1 MIIESLKIIDY
12 KEKTAANYNFSDGT
26 NLIVS
31 DGNKKGKSSLLK
43 SIYYTL
49 GFDIRQFPSG
59 WNIGDKVFQLKVKFE
74 NELSHSITRQG
85 DMYKVDSDDTPLNSK
100 EYSAWFQEI
109 LGIDMKLPNT
119 KTKKLHSVYS
129 SAVILPFYID
139 QDDSWDGAIYRKVSD
154 SLGQYNDVPKGIFEY
169 LFSISDIEV
178 QELQNKINQYTELIK
193 ECDNAIKNLG
203 KVLSNYM
210 EKISDIP
217 EVPEID
223 KEKLNEDIKH
233 YLGLLNTYTDNALE
247 YRIKLVK
254 KSEKLDLQKQ
264 DYDELSQLLTM
275 NKKRHKDIE
284 CECKY
289 CHSKLT
295 QEQSLTRLGLNNNEF
310 EIIFLKDKVFKNI
323 ENLEREVAETKLLK
337 SKIDLKVD
345 ELNDRIK
352 ESKELLTIDEYIN
365 ARAKTVAVTEM
376 EKTVEKEKLSKIDY
390 ETKRKN
396 KQAEK
401 KNLLKEK
408 ADLNEKVLTS
418 FENVK
423 NKIKVTLSLA
433 NSDDFNFLQFKKIDG
448 SGMDKNT
455 KYLGCYLMYFSL
467 IEKYGVYQIPF
478 CMDSFIKNEISRDTA
493 EALFSAIEKYFLPLK
508 NQVFFSMVNDNLKY
522 LTDTKNY
529 HIIQIE
535 EHLLNKE
542 NYKSISSQIL

>member
-12 KEKTAANYNFSDGT
+12 NEKTAASYNFSDGT

-31 DGNKKGKSSLLK
+31 NGNRKGKSSLLK
-43 SIYYTL
+43 SIYYAL

-59 WNIGDKVFQLKVKFE
+59 WNVGDKVFQLKVKLD
-74 NELSHSITRQG
+74 NGLSHTITRQG
-85 DMYKVDSDDTPLNSK
+85 DMYKINSDDNPLNSK
-100 EYSAWFQEI
+100 EYSAWFQEV

-119 KTKKLHSVYS
+119 NTKELHSVYS
-129 SAVILPFYID
+129 SAIILPFYID
-139 QDDSWDGAIYRKVSD
+139 QDDSWDGVIYRKVSD
-154 SLGQYNDVPKGIFEY
+154 SLGQYSDVPKGIFEY

-178 QELQNKINQYTELIK
+178 QKLQNKINEYTELIK

-203 KVLSNYM
+203 RVLKNYM
-210 EKISDIP
+210 EGISDIP

-233 YLGLLNTYTDNALE
+233 YLGLLNTYTEQALA

-254 KSEKLDLQKQ
+254 KSEKLDFQRQ
-264 DYDELSQLLTM
+264 DYDELSQLLKM

-310 EIIFLKDKVFKNI
+310 EIIYLKDKVYKNI
-323 ENLEREVAETKLLK
+323 ESLEQEVAEIKLMK
-337 SKIDLKVD
+337 SEIDLKVD
-345 ELNDRIK
+345 ELNNRIK
-352 ESKELLTIDEYIN
+352 ESKELLTIDDYVN

-376 EKTVEKEKLSKIDY
+376 EKTVEKEKLSKINY
-390 ETKRKN
+390 ETKKKE

-401 KNLLKEK
+401 RKLLKEK
-408 ADLNEKVLTS
+408 ADLREKVVTS
-418 FENVK
+418 FENIK
-423 NKIKVTLSLA
+423 NKIKITLSLA

-455 KYLGCYLMYFSL
+455 KYLGSYLMYFAL
-467 IEKYGVYQIPF
+467 IEEYGVYQIPF
-478 CMDSFIKNEISRDTA
+478 CMDSFIKNEISGDTA

-508 NQVFFSMVNDNLKY
+508 NQVFFSMVTDNLKY
-522 LTDTKNY
+522 LTDTKKY
-529 HIIQIE
+529 RIIQIE
-535 EHLLNKE
+535 EHLLNQD
-542 NYKSISSQIL
+542 NYELISSQIL

>member
-12 KEKTAANYNFSDGT
+12 KEKTAASYNFSDGT

-59 WNIGDKVFQLKVKFE
+59 WNVGDKVFQLKVKFE
-74 NELSHSITRQG
+74 NELSHTITRQG
-85 DMYKVDSDDTPLNSK
+85 DMYKVDSDDTPLSSK
-100 EYSAWFQEI
+100 EYSAWFQDV

-119 KTKKLHSVYS
+119 KTKELHSVYS

-154 SLGQYNDVPKGIFEY
+154 SLGQYSDVPKGIFEY

-210 EKISDIP
+210 EKISDIT

-233 YLGLLNTYTDNALE
+233 YLGLLNTYTEKALE

-254 KSEKLDLQKQ
+254 KSEKLDFQRQ
-264 DYDELSQLLTM
+264 DYDELSQLLKM

-337 SKIDLKVD
+337 SEIDLKVD

-390 ETKRKN
+390 ESKKKE

-401 KNLLKEK
+401 RNLLKEK
-408 ADLNEKVLTS
+408 ADLREKVLTS

-423 NKIKVTLSLA
+423 NKIKVTLSLS
-433 NSDDFNFLQFKKIDG
+433 NSDDFSFLQFKKIDG

-478 CMDSFIKNEISRDTA
+478 CMDSFIKNEISGDTA

-508 NQVFFSMVNDNLKY
+508 NQVFFSMVTDNLKY

-529 HIIQIE
+529 RTIQIE
-535 EHLLNKE
+535 EHLLNEE
-542 NYKSISSQIL
+542 NYESISSQIL